1 MFTTFMNSI
10 FHEKLHEFVI
20 IYIDDIVVYS
30 KIIEEQV
37 EHLKYVLSK
46 LHENNFFA
54 NMAKKE
60 FAQDDMDFLSTFYQR
75 KGWSLTLRSCK
86 P

>member
-1 MFTTFMNSI
+1 
-10 FHEKLHEFVI
+10 
-20 IYIDDIVVYS
+20 
-30 KIIEEQV
+30 
-37 EHLKYVLSK
+37 
-46 LHENNFFA
+46 
-54 NMAKKE
+54 MAKKE